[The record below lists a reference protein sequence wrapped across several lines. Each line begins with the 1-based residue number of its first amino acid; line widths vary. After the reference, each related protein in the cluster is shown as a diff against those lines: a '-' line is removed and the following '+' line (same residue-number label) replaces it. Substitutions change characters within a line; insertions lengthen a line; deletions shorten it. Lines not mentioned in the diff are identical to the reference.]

1 MNTFQ
6 KGLRI
11 ALFIAAGCLVLNDA
25 AVTAFP
31 CLQQLVFALVNDQ
44 ECEEESIPSPNSNL
58 LEEQAKH
65 HESNH
70 WIDYTGDLSEETD
83 PSAAHLIQ
91 DDDVS
96 VFAFITIFSPPP
108 ELA

>member
-1 MNTFQ
+1 MNKFQ
-6 KGLRI
+6 QGLRI
-11 ALFIAAGCLVLNDA
+11 ALFLAAGCLVLNDA

-31 CLQQLVFALVNDQ
+31 CLQQLVFALTNDQ
-44 ECEEESIPSPNSNL
+44 ECEEESIPLSTSNL

-70 WIDYTGDLSEETD
+70 WFECVSDTSEETVR
-83 PSAAHLIQ
+83 SVGHLIQ

-96 VFAFITIFSPPP
+96 VLAFITIFSPPP
-108 ELA
+108 EQA